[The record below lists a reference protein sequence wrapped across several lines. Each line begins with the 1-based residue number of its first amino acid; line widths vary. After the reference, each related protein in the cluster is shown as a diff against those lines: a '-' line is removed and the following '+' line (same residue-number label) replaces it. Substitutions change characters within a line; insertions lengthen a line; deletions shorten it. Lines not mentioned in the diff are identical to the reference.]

1 MKIKKMITIVS
12 AAALV
17 SGIAFSQPQEKIELP
32 QLPLRDRL
40 VRAVYQSVSQTCLD
54 ISFIKSIGKTVD
66 DYNKFRVKLMAPSW
80 DVIKGKG
87 IGVFV
92 TMLYV
97 NGQLYE
103 DYKLEVLEESDTAV
117 KIRTNRPWAAFFD
130 KDLTLN
136 GVKLEEYEQFRALGM
151 KELTAYLGF
160 EYDERVEGGWL
171 VISIAKKKQ

>member
-1 MKIKKMITIVS
+1 MTIKKMVGTIL
-12 AAALV
+12 AAALI
-17 SGIAFSQPQEKIELP
+17 SGIAFSRPQEKIELP

-40 VRAVYQSVSQTCLD
+40 GRAVYQMVSQTCLD
-54 ISFIKSIGKTVD
+54 IAFIKSVGKTVD
-66 DYNKFRVKLMAPSW
+66 DYNKFRVRLLGPSW

-87 IGVFV
+87 IRTFV

-117 KIRTNRPWAAFFD
+117 KIRTNRPYAAFFD

-136 GVKLEEYEQFRALGM
+136 GVKLDEYEQFRALGM

-171 VISIAKKKQ
+171 VISIAKKK

>member
-1 MKIKKMITIVS
+1 MKIKRTITLVS
-12 AAALV
+12 AAALI
-17 SGIAFSQPQEKIELP
+17 SGIAFSRPQEKIELP

-40 VRAVYQSVSQTCLD
+40 VRAVYQSVSQSCSMIAYLKAEG
-54 ISFIKSIGKTVD
+54 KSIE
-66 DYNKFRVKLMAPSW
+66 DYNRFRTKLLAPSW

-117 KIRTNRPWAAFFD
+117 KIRTNRPYAAFFD
-130 KDLTLN
+130 KDLTLS
-136 GVKLEEYEQFRALGM
+136 GVKLDEYERFRALGM
-151 KELTAYLGF
+151 KDLTAYLGF

-171 VISIAKKKQ
+171 VITIAKKK